1 MQIHIEGRMKMN
13 IELNFRVEDVS
24 KLFLKYPKDTEE
36 NKEIIVKK
44 IYEMSSDVKDVKF
57 EYNSEYFSSDVIV
70 YLNGDISIRYHWF

>member
-1 MQIHIEGRMKMN
+1 MKMN